1 MNATLLGHRR
11 VNIKRRL
18 FSFPTLQKIFIEI
31 FAAPKWEMMS
41 VESLFKF
48 APCLVVILKVIFVSK
63 LIQLQCCEPAVSET
77 KVVKLFYYAF
87 LLNEKLID
95 ENLSLFWQILKV
107 SLTVFRSLNFHM
119 SRIYEFLPRPKA
131 HNYKKIRLFVKR
143 NQQYLFSTLKRGK

>member
-1 MNATLLGHRR
+1 
-11 VNIKRRL
+11 
-18 FSFPTLQKIFIEI
+18 
-31 FAAPKWEMMS
+31 MMS

-95 ENLSLFWQILKV
+95 ENLSLF
-107 SLTVFRSLNFHM
+107 
-119 SRIYEFLPRPKA
+119 
-131 HNYKKIRLFVKR
+131 
-143 NQQYLFSTLKRGK
+143 